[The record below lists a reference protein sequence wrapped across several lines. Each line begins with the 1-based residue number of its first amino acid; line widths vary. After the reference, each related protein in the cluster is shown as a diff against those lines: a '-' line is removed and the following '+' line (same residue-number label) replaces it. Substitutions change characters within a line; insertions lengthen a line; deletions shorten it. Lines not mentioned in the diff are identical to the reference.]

1 MCVVAIAWRSSPKWR
16 LLVAGNRDELH
27 ARPSVPLSR
36 WADYPG
42 IIAGR
47 DSVSGG
53 SWMGVSDEGR
63 FAVVTNIRDTD
74 GPDPDKASR
83 GALVSDWLSLGSRP
97 PPTASFNPFNLIVTD
112 RQSAQFVSNRP
123 GPMSHLLPPGIH
135 GLSNAIAGE
144 HWPRKDRL
152 VAELTLWLAG
162 PADRPEKLL
171 DLLAD
176 ETTPDDDAYPVFI
189 RNPLYGTRCSTII
202 AVDHAGHGQIIE
214 RRFDASGAASGETTI
229 GFVWP
234 PVAMEL

>member
-1 MCVVAIAWRSSPKWR
+1 MCVVAIAWQVNPKWR
-16 LLVAGNRDELH
+16 LIVAGNRDELH
-27 ARPSVPLSR
+27 ARPSAPLSR
-36 WADYPG
+36 WADHPG

-47 DSVSGG
+47 DAVSGG

-63 FAVVTNIRDTD
+63 FAVVTNIRDAD

-83 GALVSDWLSLGSRP
+83 GALVSDWLSLGSLP

-123 GPMSHLLPPGIH
+123 CPTSRALPPGIH
-135 GLSNAIAGE
+135 GLSNAIPDE

-162 PADRPEKLL
+162 PADRPETLL

-176 ETTPDDDAYPVFI
+176 ETTPGDDSYPLFI
-189 RNPLYGTRCSTII
+189 RNPLYGTRCSTVI
-202 AVDHAGHGQIIE
+202 AVDHAGHGQIAE
-214 RRFDASGAASGETTI
+214 RRFDGDGAPIGQTI
-229 GFVWP
+229 FDFNWSF
-234 PVAMEL
+234 

>member
-1 MCVVAIAWRSSPKWR
+1 MCVVAIAWQSDPKWR
-16 LLVAGNRDELH
+16 LVVAGNRDELH
-27 ARPSVPLSR
+27 ARLSVPLSR
-36 WADYPG
+36 WADRPA

-47 DSVSGG
+47 DCVSGG

-63 FAVVTNIRDTD
+63 FAVVTNIRDAD

-83 GALVSDWLSLGSRP
+83 GALVSDWLATGSLP
-97 PPTASFNPFNLIVTD
+97 PPTASFNPFNLIVTG
-112 RQSAQFVSNRP
+112 RQAARFVSNRP
-123 GPMSHLLPPGIH
+123 GPTSHLLTPRIH

-162 PADRPEKLL
+162 PADRPDKLL

-176 ETTPDDDAYPVFI
+176 ETTPHDDAYPVFI

-214 RRFDASGAASGETTI
+214 RRFDGHGVISGQTT
-229 GFVWP
+229 FDFNWP
-234 PVAMEL
+234 I

>member
-1 MCVVAIAWRSSPKWR
+1 MCVVAIAWQNNPKWR

-83 GALVSDWLSLGSRP
+83 GALVSDWLSVGGQP
-97 PPTASFNPFNLIVTD
+97 PATASFNPFNLIVTD
-112 RQSAQFVSNRP
+112 LQSAQFVSSRP
-123 GPMSHLLPPGIH
+123 ISTNEALAPGIH
-135 GLSNAIAGE
+135 GLSNAIPNE

-152 VAELTLWLAG
+152 VDDLTLWLAG
-162 PADRPEKLL
+162 PADQPEMLL
-171 DLLAD
+171 NLLAD
-176 ETTPDDDAYPVFI
+176 ETTPGDDVYPVFI
-189 RNPLYGTRCSTII
+189 RNPLYGTRCSTVI

-214 RRFDASGAASGETTI
+214 RRFNGASAISGETTFDFNWSI
-229 GFVWP
+229 
-234 PVAMEL
+234 